1 MSLRDRCKEFYQ
13 SQGRNAMLRQGDPV
27 QAIMAFVQSEIGRT
41 ADPSLEDTK
50 SLILYFANEE
60 DRAGMKAALLEAK
73 PGMYAKDIP

>member
-1 MSLRDRCKEFYQ
+1 MSFQDRCKEFYQ

-41 ADPSLEDTK
+41 ADHSLEDSK
-50 SLILYFANEE
+50 SLILYFLNEA
-60 DRAGMKAALLEAK
+60 DRAEFMAIVREMK